1 MLIATLLDMVRRWH
15 DVLPLTP
22 GARQNL
28 RARRELASLSPEL
41 QRDTAGR
48 RRSTRPSSR
57 TGHSTEIDHSHHKH
71 SFE

>member
-41 QRDTAGR
+41 QRDIGWPPEEYTAIEPHR
-48 RRSTRPSSR
+48 TQHRNRSLAS
-57 TGHSTEIDHSHHKH
+57 
-71 SFE
+71 